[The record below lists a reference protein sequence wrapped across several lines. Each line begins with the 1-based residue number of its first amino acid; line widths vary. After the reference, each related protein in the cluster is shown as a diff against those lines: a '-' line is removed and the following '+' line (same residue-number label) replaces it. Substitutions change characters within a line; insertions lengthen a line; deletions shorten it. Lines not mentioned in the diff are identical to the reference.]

1 MIFSIFPL
9 FLFWLYFSFA
19 IHLPKNNTIQYI
31 DKHSIFKVQLGSFG
45 ITCLKVTRLFVL
57 HYPTIY
63 IQAEIK
69 TLVILSLTLSFS
81 LSLCLLITI
90 SFYYICKFNFIQI
103 ALRSNNNIN
112 SIYGNIIWTL
122 KHLSCGIVNQC

>member
-19 IHLPKNNTIQYI
+19 ILLPKNNTIRYI
-31 DKHSIFKVQLGSFG
+31 DKHSIFKVQLANFG

-69 TLVILSLTLSFS
+69 TLVILSLTLSFA
-81 LSLCLLITI
+81 LCLLITI

-103 ALRSNNNIN
+103 VLRSNNNIN
-112 SIYGNIIWTL
+112 SIYSNIIWTL
-122 KHLSCGIVNQC
+122 KLLSCGIVNQC

>member
-1 MIFSIFPL
+1 MLIFSIFPL

-19 IHLPKNNTIQYI
+19 ILLPKNNTIRYI
-31 DKHSIFKVQLGSFG
+31 DKHSIFKVQLANFG

-69 TLVILSLTLSFS
+69 TLVILSLTLSFA
-81 LSLCLLITI
+81 LCLLITI

-103 ALRSNNNIN
+103 VLRSNNNIN
-112 SIYGNIIWTL
+112 SIYSNIIWTL
-122 KHLSCGIVNQC
+122 KLLSCGIVNQC

>member
-1 MIFSIFPL
+1 MLIFSIFPL

-81 LSLCLLITI
+81 LCLLITI

-112 SIYGNIIWTL
+112 SIYSNIIWTL